1 MEITCSIFNKVGIC
15 KWPGLHEEHKR
26 MQAPQF
32 WKGKTKACTILQ
44 VTSDANINKI
54 QTQNARYY
62 LFTNIKSIILLQF
75 NIEMSQ
81 IMYIEVINITFD

>member
-1 MEITCSIFNKVGIC
+1 MNLINIELYIY
-15 KWPGLHEEHKR
+15 LHVVIE
-26 MQAPQF
+26 
-32 WKGKTKACTILQ
+32 
-44 VTSDANINKI
+44 DANINKI

>member
-1 MEITCSIFNKVGIC
+1 MCYYVKLIITHVIMNLINIELYIY
-15 KWPGLHEEHKR
+15 LHVVIE
-26 MQAPQF
+26 
-32 WKGKTKACTILQ
+32 
-44 VTSDANINKI
+44 DANINKI